1 MDLVLNLVVCCS
13 CCGTWLTLSLCTGW
27 WKLDLV
33 VVVMHRSWHH
43 SHAACVSIH
52 RLPLGVR
59 DAHQAAVEA
68 VVPVLLTIVAIVHPI
83 LLALVHLVLDVGVL
97 IVSALQV
104 SVLHVVPGLLPPLV
118 HGSPPG
124 VHEEV
129 PDSCW
134 LQSELP
140 SDGHL
145 HLLRGSLSLLKVGC
159 SSPVSSKINKNKIL

>member
-1 MDLVLNLVVCCS
+1 
-13 CCGTWLTLSLCTGW
+13 
-27 WKLDLV
+27 
-33 VVVMHRSWHH
+33 MHWARHH
-43 SHAACVSIH
+43 GHAPGVTVH
-52 RLPLGVR
+52 PLPLGVR
-59 DAHQAAVEA
+59 NPHQATVDA
-68 VVPVLLTIVAIVHPI
+68 VVRVLLAVAAVVHPI

-97 IVSALQV
+97 IVALQV
-104 SVLHVVPGLLPPLV
+104 PVLRVISGLLPPLV

-145 HLLRGSLSLLKVGC
+145 HLLRGSLSLLKVGG
-159 SSPVSSKINKNKIL
+159 SSPVSSKTNKTKYCKMKKKEKKVSES